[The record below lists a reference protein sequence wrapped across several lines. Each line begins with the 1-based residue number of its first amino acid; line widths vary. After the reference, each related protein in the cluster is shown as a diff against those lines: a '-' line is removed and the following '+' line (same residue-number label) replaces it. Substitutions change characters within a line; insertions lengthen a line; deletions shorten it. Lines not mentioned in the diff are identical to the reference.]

1 MPVVWSIVFTD
12 ARVMS
17 CAISVLKLDKLFV
30 EDGDG
35 DGGCKMVT
43 GWFDKIALASLNLIL
58 SPLLIATTNASL

>member
-12 ARVMS
+12 ARVRS

-30 EDGDG
+30 EDGDV
-35 DGGCKMVT
+35 GGKMAT
-43 GWFDKIALASLNLIL
+43 GWLDKIALASLNLIL